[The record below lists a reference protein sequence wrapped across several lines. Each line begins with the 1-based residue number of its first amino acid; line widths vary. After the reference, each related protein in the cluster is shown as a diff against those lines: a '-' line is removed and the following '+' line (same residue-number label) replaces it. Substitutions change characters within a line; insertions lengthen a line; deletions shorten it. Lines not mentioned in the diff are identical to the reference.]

1 MKTGKTG
8 KPEIKELYK
17 IKEEELEQVYGMM
30 TRAFKNYVKLVGTFP
45 DWEDRQAAI
54 EMVIRFYGAFD
65 FRYGNAYSL
74 DEELKEVLMI
84 MFSEEENYSEE
95 RFRAAGS
102 YSEEFN
108 AAASRLSEEDRQ
120 RWWDFFDE
128 VDRTEAELASIPD
141 KYLYAD
147 LLCVAEDVQGQGR
160 GSRLIRAA
168 CRYADEVGLPIMLF
182 TNGTEDIRFYQKNG
196 FRIIGVTSSEEF
208 GFENT
213 YVLYEPAGF
222 GQEEEA
228 ADE

>member
-1 MKTGKTG
+1 MKTR

-17 IKEEELEQVYGMM
+17 IKEEDQEQVYEMM

-45 DWEDRQAAI
+45 DWDDRQAAI

-65 FRYGNAYSL
+65 FRYGYAYSL
-74 DEELKEVLMI
+74 DEDLKEVLMI

-102 YSEEFN
+102 YSEEFY

-147 LLCVAEDVQGQGR
+147 LVCVAEEAQGQGR
-160 GSRLIRAA
+160 GSRLIQAA
-168 CRYADEVGLPIMLF
+168 CRYADQVELPIMLF
-182 TNGTEDIRFYQKNG
+182 TNGAEDIKFYQKNG
-196 FRIIGVTSSEEF
+196 FRIIGVTSSEKF

-213 YVLYEPAGF
+213 YVLYEPKQQGC
-222 GQEEEA
+222 

>member
-1 MKTGKTG
+1 MKTR

-17 IKEEELEQVYGMM
+17 IKEKDQEQVFEMM
-30 TRAFKNYVKLVGTFP
+30 TKAFKNYVKLVGTFP

-65 FRYGNAYSL
+65 FRYGYAYSL
-74 DEELKEVLMI
+74 DEKLKEVLMI

-102 YSEEFN
+102 YSEQFY
-108 AAASRLSEEDRQ
+108 AAASRLSEEDRE

-128 VDRTEAELASIPD
+128 VDRTEAELASIPN

-147 LLCVAEDVQGQGR
+147 LVCVAEDVQGQGR
-160 GSRLIRAA
+160 GSRLIQAA

-182 TNGTEDIRFYQKNG
+182 TNGAEDIRFYQKNG
-196 FRIIGVTSSEEF
+196 FKIIGVTSSEEF

-213 YVLYEPAGF
+213 YVLYEPKQRGCP
-222 GQEEEA
+222 
-228 ADE
+228 DE